1 LENRAFISY
10 LTLHHALPIMPLANF
25 GTLVLHHLVFVAHL
39 VYFHIAFSHME
50 PSALVVLYCVS
61 KLLARR
67 ADDIDGPPPEW
78 PPPGIQW

>member
-1 LENRAFISY
+1 
-10 LTLHHALPIMPLANF
+10 MPLANF

-39 VYFHIAFSHME
+39 AYFHIAFAHME

-78 PPPGIQW
+78 PPPVIQW